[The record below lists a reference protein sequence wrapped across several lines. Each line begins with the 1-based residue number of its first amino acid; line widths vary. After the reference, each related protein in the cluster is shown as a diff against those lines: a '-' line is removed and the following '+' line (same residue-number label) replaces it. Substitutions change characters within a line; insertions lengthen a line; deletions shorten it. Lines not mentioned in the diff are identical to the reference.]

1 MHVGVCRLML
11 RIPGNRSIKGK
22 RRVAQSIIS
31 TVRAKYNVAVA
42 EVEDQELWQMLTLGV
57 SCISNDRS
65 HANEML
71 SRVVAFIESSRSDV
85 ELLDYEV
92 EMVSGV

>member
-42 EVEDQELWQMLTLGV
+42 EVQDQELWQTLTLGV

-85 ELLDYEV
+85 ELLDYEL